1 MPMTAACCAMRFATP
16 EGYGMGETL
25 VTCDLQLE
33 FEAQLASI
41 GARSRADPPP
51 LHEKHAHED

>member
-1 MPMTAACCAMRFATP
+1 MRCAMRFATP